1 MAAGGSSV
9 DLVADLK
16 ARVRDV
22 EAYCDLLKGALVDE
36 GVEVPGFMG
45 QLASLRPQH
54 RALIGALYRAYPR
67 HVDSWSLLDRIPGLD
82 HAEERQV
89 SLVRVLV
96 HHARRALG
104 HDAVELVRGQG
115 YRLGPRLFL
124 ELRAGAP
131 LIPRRV

>member
-1 MAAGGSSV
+1 MSVRTGSADV
-9 DLVADLK
+9 VADLQ

-36 GVEVPGFMG
+36 GVEVPGFLG

-82 HAEERQV
+82 HAQERQV
-89 SLVRVLV
+89 NLVRVLV
-96 HHARRALG
+96 HHARRVLG

-115 YRLGPRLFL
+115 YRLGPRIFL
-124 ELRAGAP
+124 ELKAGAALVP
-131 LIPRRV
+131 QRA